1 MKKQKQQVL
10 QISALI
16 IVSLALTGMITGTDV
31 YTEVHD
37 GIVTVLCLSCLKL
50 DPKTTVDFTFQTAN
64 NHTHPSF
71 VLDNITDGIVFLHF
85 SEDACPGCDIML
97 PIVQNLFS
105 VDYEKEDMFS
115 TILSYDNHS
124 IAYFYTNIDH
134 ATSERAD
141 ALEIYDQKH
150 LKGLPMFTVVT
161 LGYEKGIIKPYYAS
175 VYGTLGLDTDQ
186 QRETFLEDILQDS
199 IDLYTENQPGY
210 QP

>member
-1 MKKQKQQVL
+1 MKKQQIL
-10 QISALI
+10 QISTVI
-16 IVSLALTGMITGTDV
+16 IVSLALTGMLIGTDV
-31 YTEVHD
+31 YAEVQD
-37 GIVTVLCLSCLKL
+37 GIVTVICLSCLKL

-64 NHTHPSF
+64 NQAHPSF

-97 PIVQNLFS
+97 PIIQDLFS
-105 VDYEKEDMFS
+105 VDYEKEEMFS
-115 TILSYDNHS
+115 TIGTYENHS

-134 ATSERAD
+134 ATEERVD

-150 LKGLPMFTVVT
+150 IKGLPMFTVVT

-186 QRETFLEDILQDS
+186 KREAFLKDILQDS
-199 IDLYTENQPGY
+199 IDIYDENRPGY

>member
-1 MKKQKQQVL
+1 MKKQQIL
-10 QISALI
+10 QISTII
-16 IVSLALTGMITGTDV
+16 IVSLVLTGMLIGTDV
-31 YTEVHD
+31 YAEVQD
-37 GIVTVLCLSCLKL
+37 GIVTVICLSCLKL

-64 NHTHPSF
+64 NQAHPSF

-97 PIVQNLFS
+97 PIIQDLFS
-105 VDYEKEDMFS
+105 VDYEKEEMFS
-115 TILSYDNHS
+115 TTGTYENHS

-134 ATSERAD
+134 ATEERAD

-150 LKGLPMFTVVT
+150 IKGLPMFTVVT

-186 QRETFLEDILQDS
+186 KREAFLKDILQDS
-199 IDLYTENQPGY
+199 IDLYDENRPGY